1 MVKCVE
7 FGAFVNLLGKKDGLV
22 HISELTDGH
31 VKQTT
36 DVVNEGDAVKV
47 KVLDIDRSGKIKLT
61 MKIKDGET

>member
-1 MVKCVE
+1 ME

-61 MKIKDGET
+61 MKKIDQAV

>member
-1 MVKCVE
+1 MKCVE